1 MSRLTQRLTK
11 LDLYF
16 SAANRAAKIE
26 QELPAQAAVST
37 PAVHPLGNHRQRR
50 ARASILRKQAKQLAR
65 KEMERQK
72 KETAEKAAESTEP

>member
-1 MSRLTQRLTK
+1 
-11 LDLYF
+11 
-16 SAANRAAKIE
+16 
-26 QELPAQAAVST
+26 
-37 PAVHPLGNHRQRR
+37 VHPLGNHRQRR